1 MTSVIAMLVVLQSL
15 NEQSTTL
22 LIAQLGN
29 EEYAVREAATA
40 ALVRLVQSDE
50 GHLLVPRLEAATHH
64 RDVELARRAEGV
76 LAEFYNLRPS
86 SYSVLPWIDMLPA
99 SMKDRETIIRTY
111 RQRGQASGAVYDAP
125 RWREYR
131 FATGLY
137 VGDLLRTGKPRS
149 QVRKML
155 DEMVVTERQYKLAH
169 HLPEEY

>member
-1 MTSVIAMLVVLQSL
+1 
-15 NEQSTTL
+15 
-22 LIAQLGN
+22 
-29 EEYAVREAATA
+29 
-40 ALVRLVQSDE
+40 
-50 GHLLVPRLEAATHH
+50 
-64 RDVELARRAEGV
+64 
-76 LAEFYNLRPS
+76 
-86 SYSVLPWIDMLPA
+86 MLPA

-111 RQRGQASGAVYDAP
+111 RQRGQALGTVYDAP